1 MMRGR
6 RNCLATG
13 RQARCGG
20 ARAPSKLALR
30 QIYALAAEA
39 QIDTI
44 APESTEARSKLGAV
58 SAAVLSG
65 WLRLDAS
72 PADVAEDSGGNAA
85 NGDAADM
92 FFPKPVCYCHPPA
105 LAVCRLCAERK
116 ARLDE
121 VVDELTAVAE
131 SGADDGAADSPAM
144 RHLSSSRQLSYRVQT
159 VLRDA
164 SAAYGSVFDCNV
176 GSLRASLLRGAVHTA
191 TLRRVQG
198 GLLDATSADGQDRRL
213 HLNARAGS
221 AARLRSWVAL
231 RRRLALHERPFLR
244 RCDRRV
250 ATP

>member
-1 MMRGR
+1 MIEHITPGSS
-6 RNCLATG
+6 ADSFG
-13 RQARCGG
+13 K
-20 ARAPSKLALR
+20 KLVGDLVN
-30 QIYALAAEA
+30 ALAAEA

-144 RHLSSSRQLSYRVQT
+144 RHLSAVPALPQA
-159 VLRDA
+159 VLHKK
-164 SAAYGSVFDCNV
+164 FC
-176 GSLRASLLRGAVHTA
+176 GA
-191 TLRRVQG
+191 
-198 GLLDATSADGQDRRL
+198 
-213 HLNARAGS
+213 
-221 AARLRSWVAL
+221 
-231 RRRLALHERPFLR
+231 
-244 RCDRRV
+244 
-250 ATP
+250 